1 MKKEKKYFRNCNHI
15 FLVMTFNL
23 NMSRTDHNGDTSLLN
38 IKTMAHAASE
48 CNDHLYA
55 WFCQKFTS
63 GYACVSGS
71 DDYWCD
77 ETR

>member
-1 MKKEKKYFRNCNHI
+1 
-15 FLVMTFNL
+15 MTFNL